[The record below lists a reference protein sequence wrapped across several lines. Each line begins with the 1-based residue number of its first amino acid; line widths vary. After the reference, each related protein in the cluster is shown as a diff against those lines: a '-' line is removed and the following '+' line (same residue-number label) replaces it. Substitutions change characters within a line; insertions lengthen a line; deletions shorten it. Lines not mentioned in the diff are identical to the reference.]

1 MGCGMGI
8 GKKTAAQ
15 VPFAKKAAATKV
27 AADKNTGRPTAIR
40 DRNRKYQIKAALAAA
55 AAKKKNGKALKA
67 HAGDADEVDLA
78 SVKDRLAHG
87 VGLLDKHEITAI
99 TGTSFVTVWDWMRKG
114 KFPPGITVV
123 GKTKW
128 RASEIADWLG
138 NLPLARLKPSDAPSD
153 QKVEEHKPA

>member
-1 MGCGMGI
+1 MGI

-15 VPFAKKAAATKV
+15 VPFAKKAAATK
-27 AADKNTGRPTAIR
+27 AAAARKTGRPVAIR

-67 HAGDADEVDLA
+67 HAGDADDDDKVDLA
-78 SVKDRLAHG
+78 SVKDRLAHR
-87 VGLLDKHEITAI
+87 VGLLDKHEVRAI
-99 TGTSFVTVWDWMRKG
+99 TGVSFVSVWDWMRKG

-128 RASEIADWLG
+128 RASEIADWLA
-138 NLPLARLKPSDAPSD
+138 NLPLARLKPNDAAADQPSTN
-153 QKVEEHKPA
+153 AAG

>member
-1 MGCGMGI
+1 LL
-8 GKKTAAQ
+8 KTSKSKPTAGQ
-15 VPFAKKAAATKV
+15 VRFARKAAKLRAE
-27 AADKNTGRPTAIR
+27 R
-40 DRNRKYQIKAALAAA
+40 RKPALSAKLAAA
-55 AAKKKNGKALKA
+55 NQTHIIDAGLAADSVQHQSDRKHA
-67 HAGDADEVDLA
+67 HGARAPPNRVDLA
-78 SVKDRLAHG
+78 SLHERLTHRC
-87 VGLLDKHEITAI
+87 GLLDKHEITAI

-153 QKVEEHKPA
+153 QKIEEHESA